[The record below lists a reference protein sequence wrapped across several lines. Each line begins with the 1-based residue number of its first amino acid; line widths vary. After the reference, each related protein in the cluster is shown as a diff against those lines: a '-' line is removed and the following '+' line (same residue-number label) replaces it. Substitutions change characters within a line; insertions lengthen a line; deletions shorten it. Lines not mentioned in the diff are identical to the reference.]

1 MQHTPK
7 NVQKQ
12 FAERAK
18 DYNSYTSW
26 MSSRSLFEAVVF
38 PLQDLIPDAYCLDI
52 GGGTGY
58 VATEDIKTSQR
69 RWVICDLSSEMGRR
83 VTKSTSVRFIQGNG
97 HDLPFKDAVF
107 DFILIRSV
115 LYYVDIERVLEE
127 AYRVLKVN
135 GYLVIAEKIFNK
147 KHLLLDDFKRLVKLR
162 NALKINVPTTE
173 DIKTSLANTKFEFI
187 TLQRLEEAYTQDL
200 DIYLSRSNT
209 APIENRDEVLN
220 ILRKFADANAGI
232 RLNED
237 NTFTFQIN
245 WEIFY
250 SRKAHHVPNQAP
262 IVVSMIV
269 ERCIRG
275 QNHILV
281 QKRKSIL
288 KEPDYYDYWELPQG
302 KVEGGENIQTA
313 IRRELSEETGLKLE
327 GFRSKYNET
336 RAGDNYIETIETNN
350 CVAICGRLNFI
361 SLCVIISA
369 SGTPCSPTI
378 ASEPQWIS
386 LPDLRILL
394 RNEKVFPL
402 NIPMLKRYLSDN
414 A

>member
-12 FAERAK
+12 FAERAR

-38 PLQDLIPDAYCLDI
+38 PLRDLVPDADCLDI

-58 VATEDIKTSQR
+58 VATEDIKTSHR
-69 RWVICDLSSEMGRR
+69 KWVICDLSSEMGRR
-83 VTKSTSVRFIQGNG
+83 VTKSTSVTFIQGNA

-147 KHLLLDDFKRLVKLR
+147 KHLLFDDFKRLVKLR

-173 DIKTSLANTKFEFI
+173 DIKTSLTNTKFEFI
-187 TLQRLEEAYTQDL
+187 TLQRLEETYTQDL

-209 APIENRDEVLN
+209 APLENRDEVLN
-220 ILRKFADANAGI
+220 ILRKFADSNAGI
-232 RLNED
+232 LLNED

-250 SRKAHHVPNQAP
+250 SRKAHHLPNQTP
-262 IVVSMIV
+262 LVVSMIV
-269 ERCIRG
+269 ERCIGG

-281 QKRKSIL
+281 QKRKSSL
-288 KEPDYYDYWELPQG
+288 KEPDYYNYWELPKG
-302 KVEGGENIQTA
+302 RSKAEKTYTPLSGEN
-313 IRRELSEETGLKLE
+313 
-327 GFRSKYNET
+327 
-336 RAGDNYIETIETNN
+336 
-350 CVAICGRLNFI
+350 
-361 SLCVIISA
+361 
-369 SGTPCSPTI
+369 
-378 ASEPQWIS
+378 
-386 LPDLRILL
+386 
-394 RNEKVFPL
+394 
-402 NIPMLKRYLSDN
+402 
-414 A
+414 